1 VGKSTVFAN
10 SQGISS
16 RNSEAI
22 TVSGPDVCLTPM
34 GNAQVP
40 LPYVNTAKSFTLAN
54 GSITV
59 RVDGSMAAIDGCCYS
74 SSTGDE
80 AGTGKGVMSGHH
92 LGKAEFITCS
102 TDVFIEGK
110 GVCRNA
116 DAMTQNNGNALGM
129 NRDSS
134 GSPEGETEERTAETT
149 FKLKVVEH
157 LSWDNYDEK
166 AGQFYFREDNK
177 PVANRKVRIRINGGS
192 EVEKTTDENGVI
204 ELTGHDPSAKFE
216 VIFEPDSA
224 RDNNREYLFMRRLP
238 MRKET

>member
-16 RNSEAI
+16 RNSEAF

-34 GNAQVP
+34 GKAQVP
-40 LPYVNTAKSFTLAN
+40 LPYVNTAKSSTLSN

-80 AGTGKGVMSGHH
+80 ADTGKGVMSGHH
-92 LGKAEFITCS
+92 MGKAEFITCS

-129 NRDSS
+129 NRDST
-134 GSPEGETEERTAETT
+134 GNPEGDTEERTAETT

-177 PVANRKVRIRINGGS
+177 PVANRKVKIRINGGS
-192 EVEKTTDENGVI
+192 EIEKTTDKDGII
-204 ELTGHDPSAKFE
+204 ELTGQDPSAKFE

-224 RDNNREYLFMRRLP
+224 RDNNREYFFMRRLP
-238 MRKET
+238 MRREP